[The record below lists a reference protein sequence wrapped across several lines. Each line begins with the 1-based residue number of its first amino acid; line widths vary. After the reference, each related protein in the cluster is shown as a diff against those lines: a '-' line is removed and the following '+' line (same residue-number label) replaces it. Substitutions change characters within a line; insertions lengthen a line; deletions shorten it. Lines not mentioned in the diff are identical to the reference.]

1 MLHSKAKMSLARRG
15 FVAGLGAWFCVA
27 AARAAGLGTSDMVV
41 ADPLSG
47 IAIFGF
53 DPVAYFI
60 EGRARAGDPD
70 HEAVWSGVAWRFCSE
85 ANRIAFLRNPEVFAP
100 AFGGYDAE
108 AVSRGT
114 PVDSDPTVYL
124 IEDGRLLLFRSVDAR
139 QRWLA
144 TDLRATADAAWPGM
158 RRLLNQ

>member
-1 MLHSKAKMSLARRG
+1 MMSLARRG
-15 FVAGLGAWFCVA
+15 FLAGLGACVGA
-27 AARAAGLGTSDMVV
+27 SVVRAAGLGTTDMIV

-53 DPVAYFI
+53 DTVAYFV
-60 EGRARAGDPD
+60 EGRARAGDRA
-70 HEAVWSGVAWRFCSE
+70 HEAIWLGVAWRFCSE
-85 ANRIAFLRNPEVFAP
+85 ANRVAFLRNPEVFAP

-124 IEDGRLLLFRSVDAR
+124 IEDGRLLLFRSAEAR

-144 TDLRATADAAWPGM
+144 TDLRAAADTAWPGM
-158 RRLLNQ
+158 RRLLQP

>member
-1 MLHSKAKMSLARRG
+1 MLQSKAKMSLARRG
-15 FVAGLGAWFCVA
+15 FVAGLGACVA
-27 AARAAGLGTSDMVV
+27 APAVHAAGLGTTDMIV
-41 ADPLSG
+41 ADPRSG

-53 DPVAYFI
+53 DAVAYFV

-85 ANRIAFLRNPEVFAP
+85 ANRVAFLRNPEVFAP

-124 IEDGRLLLFRSVDAR
+124 IEDGRLLLFRSVEAR

-144 TDLRATADAAWPGM
+144 TDLRAAADTAWPGM
-158 RRLLNQ
+158 RRLLQP